1 MRNGLIAFALAAG
14 LSGCSLLP
22 GGQKAPPL
30 GNVTPLGTGL
40 DLTLPATPNY
50 PGAFSASQ
58 VVSAQYQDQRVTFQA
73 VLELS
78 PDKADIV
85 LTAPAGPRI
94 LGIHWTRAGITEDR
108 TLLAPSQLNALNVLG
123 DIFISQWPL
132 AEVRKA
138 VPPGVDV
145 LDVGTTRQVIGNG
158 HVIVD
163 IKTIRTEDGVTR
175 QTLTQ
180 NDFGYRMVITTE
192 AAVSGGAD

>member
-1 MRNGLIAFALAAG
+1 
-14 LSGCSLLP
+14 
-22 GGQKAPPL
+22 
-30 GNVTPLGTGL
+30 
-40 DLTLPATPNY
+40 
-50 PGAFSASQ
+50 
-58 VVSAQYQDQRVTFQA
+58 
-73 VLELS
+73 
-78 PDKADIV
+78 
-85 LTAPAGPRI
+85 
-94 LGIHWTRAGITEDR
+94 
-108 TLLAPSQLNALNVLG
+108 
-123 DIFISQWPL
+123 
-132 AEVRKA
+132 